1 MIAVMDG
8 TWTPDDAELT
18 ALADV
23 AREYGHHLGSARFAG
38 VAVDREAG
46 ALTVYR
52 VPDPAFD
59 SELLTLLAG
68 DIPVRL
74 VDAPHSR
81 TELLVARE
89 RVWALGDSIPI
100 TAISVPPDGT
110 RLVVTAD
117 APEAETQAALDEL
130 VPGLAVAASGSAVP
144 R

>member
-1 MIAVMDG
+1 MDESSPG
-8 TWTPDDAELT
+8 YDAELT

-38 VAVDREAG
+38 VAVDQTAR

-59 SELLTLLAG
+59 SELRTLLAG
-68 DIPVRL
+68 DIPVL
-74 VDAPHSR
+74 LADAPHSR

-100 TAISVPPDGT
+100 TAITVPADGT
-110 RLVVTAD
+110 RLIVTAD

-130 VPGLAVAASGSAVP
+130 VPGLAVAASTDVVP

>member
-1 MIAVMDG
+1 MDG
-8 TWTPDDAELT
+8 TSDRDDAELT

-38 VAVDREAG
+38 VVVDHADRS
-46 ALTVYR
+46 LTVYR

-59 SELLTLLAG
+59 SEMLTLLAG

-74 VDAPHSR
+74 ADAPHSR

-100 TAISVPPDGT
+100 TAISVPADGT

-117 APEAETQAALDEL
+117 APETETQAALDDL
-130 VPGLAVAASGSAVP
+130 VPGLALAASGTAVP